1 MKKLGFILILTAIL
15 VYMGN
20 NIYTKQMQREQNTGN
35 KVKVL
40 LVYNRNQQSDILKAY
55 ESVLEEEGVPFELIK
70 NQELIL
76 LSPKKTAQNIPAV
89 IFPENINKFIENG
102 TGSWLSNYVKSGGKA
117 ALVYDVNTKKRDG
130 TYKISSTYLDRLIG
144 INMAFYAKDKHKD
157 KSLSYGKVHFKNMK
171 SAQYFEIPAGKL
183 DGDLYVV
190 GYQYGR
196 LTYPVISV
204 NTLATAKGQT
214 LYASDEKGRPV
225 IVKTQVGKGAFLYVN
240 LPLGYLKGRSD
251 DMMLRNIMKTFLLK
265 ISQVPHIVSA
275 PNAKGTLVL
284 NWHIDSQV
292 EHTILPWNI
301 EHNNIRKDLN
311 QSFHITAG
319 PFRDKP
325 NDKLGFDVAGKKGRE
340 LVKKLMKYGKIGS
353 HGGWAHN
360 WFAKNIESGKFGK
373 ADIKK
378 YIKMNNEALEK
389 ITGYKIT
396 EYSAP
401 VGVFP
406 PIENVEVL
414 KELGMNTYYYTGDTG
429 SAPNRTFFNGKMLSD
444 TIITFPI
451 MSFGKSASMKEFTD
465 NNISKET
472 VSKYYKEFIDY
483 LVENRIVR
491 LYYLH
496 SYDIH
501 DYDYK
506 KEWKEFMD
514 GVEKNVHTGSLQTRT
529 LTDIRAFLLRLI
541 HTESQYKISDKG
553 LEMSFSNPSSL
564 NELVVA
570 MPKKIGDKY
579 IKAAKSY
586 EQDEDYY
593 YIPLQKNKKKITQ
606 LLNFK

>member
-20 NIYTKQMQREQNTGN
+20 EIYTKQAQREKNIVGE
-35 KVKVL
+35 VKVL
-40 LVYNRNQQSDILKAY
+40 LVYNKDRQSDILKAY

-70 NQELIL
+70 NQELVL
-76 LSPKKTAQNIPAV
+76 LPPEKIAQNIPAI
-89 IFPENINKFIENG
+89 IFPENVNEFIKND
-102 TGSWLSNYVKSGGKA
+102 TGYWLSNYVKNGGKV
-117 ALVYDVNTKKRDG
+117 ALIYDVNTKEKDG
-130 TYKISSTYLDRLIG
+130 TYKISSSYLDRLIG
-144 INMAFYAKDKHKD
+144 VNMAFYEKDKRRN
-157 KSLSYGKVHFKNMK
+157 KSLSYGKVRFRDLK
-171 SAQYFEIPAGKL
+171 SAKYFELPTGKL
-183 DGDLYVV
+183 DKDFYVV

-196 LTYPVISV
+196 LTYPVLSV
-204 NTLATAKGQT
+204 NTLATAKDQT
-214 LYASDEKGRPV
+214 LYASDEKGRPL

-251 DMMLRNIMKTFLLK
+251 DIMLRSIMRTFLFK
-265 ISQVPHIVSA
+265 VSQVPHIVSA

-284 NWHIDSQV
+284 NWHIDSLV
-292 EHTILPWNI
+292 EHAALPWNI

-325 NDKLGFDVAGKKGRE
+325 NDKIGFDVAGKKGTE
-340 LVKKLMKYGKIGS
+340 LVKRLMEYGKIGS
-353 HGGWAHN
+353 HGGWGHN
-360 WFAKNIESGKFGK
+360 WFAKNIESGRFGK

-389 ITGYKIT
+389 VTGYKIT

-406 PIENVEVL
+406 PVENVEVL
-414 KELGMNTYYYTGDTG
+414 KELGMNTFYYTGDAD

-444 TIITFPI
+444 TIIAFPVE
-451 MSFGKSASMKEFTD
+451 SFGKSASMKEFTD
-465 NNISKET
+465 YNLSKET
-472 VSKYYKEFIDY
+472 ISKYYKEFIYY
-483 LVENRIVR
+483 LVENRTVR
-491 LYYLH
+491 LFYLH

-506 KEWKEFMD
+506 EEWKEFMD
-514 GVEKNVHTGSLQTRT
+514 GVEKNVHAGTLQTRT
-529 LTDIRAFLLRLI
+529 LTDARAFLLHLL
-541 HTESQYKISDKG
+541 HTHSQYKISDKG

-564 NELVVA
+564 DELVVA
-570 MPKKIGDKY
+570 IPKNLGDKR
-579 IKAAKSY
+579 IKALKDY

-593 YIPLQKNKKKITQ
+593 YIPLQKNKKKMTQ
-606 LLNFK
+606 LMSFE